1 MKYDINDVLDKTLT
15 GRIADARAVGIDI
28 GSRAAKAALL
38 YDGALYT
45 AMQPSGVS
53 SIETARE
60 MLRTL
65 VKEAGIEE
73 KEIQYIV
80 GTGYGRVAMDFGHIP
95 FKGLTEITCHALGA
109 HYMDA
114 ETRTIVD
121 IGGQDSKAIKVD
133 PDNGNVLDFIMNDKC
148 AAGTGRFLEKVA
160 QLLDL
165 SLKELGEYAVRADA
179 PSEISSQCVVFAE
192 SEVITLK
199 VQGVSKENIA
209 AGIHFAT
216 ARRIKSL
223 LRRVGF
229 EQDIVFT
236 GGVSQNPGMVKAL
249 EETIGA
255 PITSTALDPTYAGA
269 LGAAVSAADL
279 AREELQSYGGGL

>member
-1 MKYDINDVLDKTLT
+1 MKYEIKEALDTSLADNIT
-15 GRIADARAVGIDI
+15 GARSAGIDI
-28 GSRAAKAALL
+28 GSRGAKGVLL
-38 YDGALYT
+38 FDGKLYT
-45 AMQPSGVS
+45 TIMPSGVS
-53 SIETARE
+53 STQTAKE
-60 MLRTL
+60 L
-65 VKEAGIEE
+65 VKQLVSEAAIDEQ
-73 KEIQYIV
+73 EIQYIV
-80 GTGYGRVAMDFGHIP
+80 GTGYGRVAMDFGDIP
-95 FKGLTEITCHALGA
+95 FQGLTEITCHALGA
-109 HYMDA
+109 HYLNA
-114 ETRTIVD
+114 QTRTIVD

-165 SLKELGEYAVRADA
+165 SLDELGNYAVRADA
-179 PSEISSQCVVFAE
+179 PAEISSQCVVFAE
-192 SEVITLK
+192 SEVISLK
-199 VQGVSKENIA
+199 VSGMSKENIA

-249 EETIGA
+249 EEVIGA
-255 PITSTALDPTYAGA
+255 PITATKLDSTYAGA
-269 LGAAVSAADL
+269 LGAAINAFEF
-279 AREELQSYGGGL
+279 ARDIDQSFGGSL

>member
-1 MKYDINDVLDKTLT
+1 MKYDINKVLDKTLT
-15 GRIADARAVGIDI
+15 EEISQARTIGIDI
-28 GSRAAKAALL
+28 GSRAAKAVLL

-45 AMQPSGVS
+45 AIQPSGIS
-53 SIETARE
+53 SIETSKE
-60 MLRTL
+60 MMQLL
-65 VKEAGIEE
+65 ADEAGIDTSD
-73 KEIQYIV
+73 IQYIV
-80 GTGYGRVAMDFGHIP
+80 GTGYGRVAMNFGNIP

-109 HYMDA
+109 HYMNA

-133 PDNGNVLDFIMNDKC
+133 AENGNVLDFIMNDKC

-165 SLKELGEYAVRADA
+165 SLEELGEYAIRADA
-179 PSEISSQCVVFAE
+179 PAEISSQCVVFAE
-192 SEVITLK
+192 SEVISLK
-199 VQGVSKENIA
+199 VQGISKENIA

-255 PITSTALDPTYAGA
+255 PIKATPLDPTYAGA
-269 LGAAVSAADL
+269 LGAAVSASEL
-279 AREELQSYGGGL
+279 AKEVLKSFGGEL

>member
-1 MKYDINDVLDKTLT
+1 MKYAISEVLDKTLVE
-15 GRIADARAVGIDI
+15 GISGARTIGIDI
-28 GSRAAKAALL
+28 GSRAAKAVLL
-38 YDGALYT
+38 YDGSLYT
-45 AMQPSGVS
+45 SVQPSGIS

-60 MLRTL
+60 MMGLLTN
-65 VKEAGIEE
+65 EAGISSED
-73 KEIQYIV
+73 IQYIV
-80 GTGYGRVAMDFGHIP
+80 GTGYGRVAMDFGDIP

-109 HYMDA
+109 HYLDA

-133 PDNGNVLDFIMNDKC
+133 PENGNVLDFIMNDKC

-165 SLKELGEYAVRADA
+165 SLAELGEYAVRADA

-192 SEVITLK
+192 SEVISLK

-255 PITSTALDPTYAGA
+255 PITATALDPTYAGA
-269 LGAAVSAADL
+269 LGAAVSAAQL
-279 AREELQSYGGGL
+279 AAELTQSYGGVL